1 MLKTI
6 IIEDEKPAL
15 ENLLKTLSE
24 VAEPIQIEATFSSV
38 KESISN
44 LPRFPEANIIFS
56 DVKLPDGLSFEIF
69 SRSIVKIPVIF
80 ITGYDDFMLNAFE
93 YNGIDYLLK
102 PVSKPELDKA
112 LSKYQM
118 LEKHFSNHSS
128 ITNLVEQFYHKKK
141 TRLIVKKGLEN
152 ISLRLEDVV
161 LFYTENKIVYAID
174 KWNKKY
180 LVDKNLGELEGDLDG
195 TIFFRANRQ
204 FILNIN
210 FIKGYKPYE
219 KVKLVVD
226 LTLPD
231 MKHCIII
238 SQETAP
244 SFRKWIYEA

>member
-1 MLKTI
+1 MIKTI
-6 IIEDEKPAL
+6 IIEDERPAL

-24 VAEPIQIEATFSSV
+24 VSESIQIEATFSSV

-56 DVKLPDGLSFEIF
+56 DVMLPDGLSFEIF
-69 SRSIVKIPVIF
+69 SRSYVKIPVIF

-128 ITNLVEQFYHKKK
+128 ITNLVEHLYHKKK

-161 LFYTENKIVYAID
+161 LFYTE
-174 KWNKKY
+174 
-180 LVDKNLGELEGDLDG
+180 
-195 TIFFRANRQ
+195 
-204 FILNIN
+204 
-210 FIKGYKPYE
+210 
-219 KVKLVVD
+219 
-226 LTLPD
+226 
-231 MKHCIII
+231 
-238 SQETAP
+238 
-244 SFRKWIYEA
+244 